1 MKKIITFIL
10 LSLIALPVFSAEWQN
25 IGQDLYLDKS
35 SVRYI
40 PINRTYKAWVKE
52 VKVKEIVLY
61 FNEYNLKTREWR
73 NLDKVT
79 TDLHNNIKKREF
91 NNHVGLN
98 WLNVVPDTNSSKEYD
113 AIKKQV
119 QIHLDTLEKQ
129 LHID

>member
-1 MKKIITFIL
+1 MKRYLIFIFVL
-10 LSLIALPVFSAEWQN
+10 FLSLPACATEWIN
-25 IGQDLYLDKS
+25 IGQDLYLDKT

-40 PINRTYKAWVKE
+40 PQNRTYKAWVKE
-52 VKVKEIVLY
+52 VKPKEIVLY

-73 NLDKVT
+73 NLDTVT
-79 TDLHNNIKKREF
+79 TDLKNNIKNREF

-98 WLNVVPDTNSSKEYD
+98 WVNIVPDTNSSLEFY

-119 QIHLDTLEKQ
+119 QRDPKLLEKE